1 MDIVAEVAAALGTEQ
16 GQAVEHFLR
25 RRDLTPRMRERGEM
39 VKAAGLGQSLSAIAA
54 WSGRERETV
63 THWLRRYLAQGL
75 GGLSDAPRAGRPVR
89 ADAAYVDALEDA
101 MATAPRALGLLF
113 DVWTSARLSAYLAE
127 QTGVQIASGWLRV
140 LLGRHD
146 FVVGRPKHTL
156 RHLRNATEVATCE
169 AELAAVGEKGRRGAG
184 AL

>member
-1 MDIVAEVAAALGTEQ
+1 MDIVAEVAAALGAEQ
-16 GQAVEHFLR
+16 RQAVEHFLR
-25 RRDLTPRMRERGEM
+25 RRDLTPRLRERGEM
-39 VKAAGLGQSLSAIAA
+39 VKAVGLGQSLGAIAA

-63 THWLRRYLAQGL
+63 GHWLRRYLAQGVD
-75 GGLSDAPRAGRPVR
+75 GLADAPRAGRPVH
-89 ADAAYVDALEDA
+89 ADARYVDALEAA
-101 MATAPRALGLLF
+101 MATAPRELGLLF

-127 QTGVQIASGWLRV
+127 QTGVRIAPGWLRV

-169 AELAAVGEKGRRGAG
+169 AELAAAGEKGGHGSA